1 MNHIFPASTN
11 GDWHLVMYP
20 ESLILPGEFNLAH
33 EKGQG
38 KSQQLGREINEFL
51 VTLINHRLLMGD
63 NYRMSHVT
71 HLMLN
76 IFFLFEWWVL
86 DP

>member
-11 GDWHLVMYP
+11 GDWRLVMYP

-38 KSQQLGREINEFL
+38 RSQQLGREINEFL

-76 IFFLFEWWVL
+76 IFFSL
-86 DP
+86 

>member
-1 MNHIFPASTN
+1 MCESPIVQGVSWSLIPSDQWSMNHIFPASTN
-11 GDWHLVMYP
+11 GDWRLVMYP

-51 VTLINHRLLMGD
+51 VNTDKPQIIDGR
-63 NYRMSHVT
+63 
-71 HLMLN
+71 
-76 IFFLFEWWVL
+76 
-86 DP
+86 

>member
-1 MNHIFPASTN
+1 MRKAT
-11 GDWHLVMYP
+11 
-20 ESLILPGEFNLAH
+20 
-33 EKGQG
+33 G

-71 HLMLN
+71 YLMLN
-76 IFFLFEWWVL
+76 IFFSLEWWVL